1 MVCIRASE
9 SQRSSNCRH
18 DDKSA
23 LKTDNPPDIWLYLE
37 GQTMESVLCHTS
49 IFKKK
54 RGSLLTKG
62 VELIDVGSLEEVP
75 ATADPLQYLVLNPE
89 DLKLLKSL
97 SHQQRSGTTRTA
109 DFIQGKGVGQIV
121 LLHGPPGVGETYTV
135 EGIAESFGRS
145 LLSLTVADLRMEEI
159 AIEERLD
166 TWFSLAE
173 VWRAVLLI
181 DETDV
186 FLERRGRNYIRHNAL
201 VSG

>member
-1 MVCIRASE
+1 MMTNLHYRLMTPLTSGFILKDKQW
-9 SQRSSNCRH
+9 SQY
-18 DDKSA
+18 SA
-23 LKTDNPPDIWLYLE
+23 TI
-37 GQTMESVLCHTS
+37 Q
-49 IFKKK
+49 IKKK

-97 SHQQRSGTTRTA
+97 SHQQSSGTAWTA

-121 LLHGPPGVGETYTV
+121 LLHGPPGVGKTYTV
-135 EGIAESFGRS
+135 ECIAESFGRS
-145 LLSLTVADLRMEEI
+145 LLSLTVADLGMEEI

-166 TWFSLAE
+166 AWFSLAE

-181 DETDV
+181 DEADV
-186 FLERRGRNYIRHNAL
+186 FLERRSRNDIRRNAL
-201 VSG
+201 VAG